1 MELCLEQQRLAKM
14 KIFFISDIHGSLFF
28 LERALERYKEEG
40 ASYIVLLGDA
50 LYHGPRNPLP
60 KDYNPQ
66 AVASLLNDYKDKIL
80 AVRGNCDSEV
90 DQMLI
95 EYPMM
100 SDYTIILLNNRRLFL
115 THGHIY
121 NETNMPS
128 LSDNDVMIHGHT
140 HLPVAKKHN
149 GIYILNPGSVT
160 LPKEDYP
167 NSYATL
173 EDDLFQIKDLQG
185 TAIKQLK
192 LYIHKKG

>member
-1 MELCLEQQRLAKM
+1 M

-28 LERALERYKEEG
+28 LKKALKRYREEG
-40 ASYIVLLGDA
+40 ASYIVMLGDA

-60 KDYNPQ
+60 EEYKPQ
-66 AVASLLNDYKDKIL
+66 EVANLLNEYKDKII

-100 SDYTIILLNNRRLFL
+100 ADYSIILYNNRRLFL

-121 NETNMPS
+121 NEDNMPN
-128 LSDNDVMIHGHT
+128 LSENDVLVHGHT

-149 GIYILNPGSVT
+149 RIYVLNPGSLS
-160 LPKEDYP
+160 LPKENNP
-167 NSYATL
+167 NSYAIL
-173 EDDLFQIKDLQG
+173 QDDLFQIKDLEG
-185 TAIKQLK
+185 TVIKEIK
-192 LYIHKKG
+192 L

>member
-1 MELCLEQQRLAKM
+1 M

-28 LERALERYKEEG
+28 LEKALERYKEEG
-40 ASYIVLLGDA
+40 ASYIVLLGDT

-66 AVASLLNDYKDKIL
+66 AVASLLNEYKDKII

-100 SDYTIILLNNRRLFL
+100 SDYSIILYGNRRLFL

-121 NETNMPS
+121 NEDNIPS
-128 LSDNDVMIHGHT
+128 LSDNDVVIHGHT
-140 HLPVAKKHN
+140 HLPVAKNHN

-160 LPKEDYP
+160 LPKENYP
-167 NSYATL
+167 NSYAIL
-173 EDDLFQIKDLQG
+173 EGDLFQIKDLQG
-185 TAIKQLK
+185 TVIKEIVL
-192 LYIHKKG
+192 

>member
-1 MELCLEQQRLAKM
+1 M

-28 LERALERYKEEG
+28 LEKALERYKEEG
-40 ASYIVLLGDA
+40 ANYIVLLGDS

-66 AVASLLNDYKDKIL
+66 AVANLLNEYKDKII

-100 SDYTIILLNNRRLFL
+100 SDYSIILCDNRRLFL

-121 NETNMPS
+121 NDDNMPS
-128 LSDNDVMIHGHT
+128 LSDNDVLIHGHT
-140 HLPVAKKHN
+140 HLPVAEKHK
-149 GIYILNPGSVT
+149 GIYVLNPGSVT
-160 LPKEDYP
+160 LPKENYP
-167 NSYATL
+167 NSYAIL
-173 EDDLFQIKDLQG
+173 QDDLFQIKDLNG
-185 TAIKQLK
+185 TVIKEIIL
-192 LYIHKKG
+192 

>member
-1 MELCLEQQRLAKM
+1 M

-28 LERALERYKEEG
+28 LEKALNRYNEEG
-40 ASYIVLLGDA
+40 ASHIVLLGDT

-66 AVASLLNDYKDKIL
+66 AVASLLNNYKDKIL

-100 SDYTIILLNNRRLFL
+100 SDYSLMLLNNRRLFL

-121 NETNMPS
+121 NENNMPS
-128 LSDNDVMIHGHT
+128 LSDNDVVIHGHT
-140 HLPVAKKHN
+140 HIPLAKKNN

-167 NSYATL
+167 NSYAIL

-185 TAIKQLK
+185 TVIKEIVL
-192 LYIHKKG
+192 